1 MVGTRKRIAAV
12 VAGLCL
18 FAAGPVYAQSSV
30 EGYVAPGGTVEED
43 LGGVGPGGGG
53 GGPAGGRDNVP
64 AGELAQKA
72 PAEGAGGKRLPF
84 TGLDLALLAVA
95 GGALALLGVGMRR
108 LTRAPE
114 SA

>member
-1 MVGTRKRIAAV
+1 MVSSKKRIAAV

-30 EGYVAPGGTVEED
+30 EGYVAPGGAVEED

-53 GGPAGGRDNVP
+53 PAGGRGDVP
-64 AGELAQKA
+64 AGELAQQA
-72 PAEGAGGKRLPF
+72 PAEGAREGGRLPF